1 MNDRK
6 KTERT
11 HIKLV
16 TNDDQKLAAI
26 CLDICSNYEKL
37 MEEFKQIEEILS
49 TAEICG
55 VAYLKRNM
63 VAMHLRSYL
72 KADITFE
79 TLKSIL
85 DKLNLVSENAGTEFV
100 QNVDFL
106 NICNAILDE
115 NTKEN
120 VVPFVWDAKKVMH
133 YLLYQLGR
141 IKTAEKIEKKVS
153 ILKGMIAYY

>member
-1 MNDRK
+1 MNERSKMERK
-6 KTERT
+6 RT
-11 HIKLV
+11 DEVMTDEK
-16 TNDDQKLAAI
+16 KLAAV

-79 TLKSIL
+79 TLKSIV
-85 DKLNLVSENAGTEFV
+85 DKLNLISENAGNEFV

-106 NICNAILDE
+106 NICNAILTE
-115 NTKEN
+115 NIKEN
-120 VVPFVWDAKKVMH
+120 VVPYVWDVKKVMH
-133 YLLYQLGR
+133 YLLYPLGR